1 MSFSHQRFQPAY
13 GATVSE
19 KDVTPETAQQLVDQ
33 QLKPPPAAG
42 GDVTE
47 YLSYFNKSADGLNQL
62 LFGKD
67 PRTAAAIKGAMVKNL
82 KESTSKYANVPIL
95 GPYFKAQYRKAKAEY
110 AALKAQAE
118 TANVSDT
125 LNLALK
131 AGGLVL
137 GVGVLALLAAQVS
150 LSRARTRAV
159 SSEY

>member
-1 MSFSHQRFQPAY
+1 MSFSQRRFQTAY
-13 GATVSE
+13 GAAVSE
-19 KDVTPETAQQLVDQ
+19 KNVTAETAQQLVDQ

-42 GDVTE
+42 GDVTA

-82 KESTSKYANVPIL
+82 KESASKYANVPIL
-95 GPYFKAQYRKAKAEY
+95 GDHFKAQYRKAKAEY

-131 AGGLVL
+131 AGGIVL
-137 GVGVLALLAAQVS
+137 GVGVLEIG
-150 LSRARTRAV
+150 RAHV
-159 SSEY
+159 